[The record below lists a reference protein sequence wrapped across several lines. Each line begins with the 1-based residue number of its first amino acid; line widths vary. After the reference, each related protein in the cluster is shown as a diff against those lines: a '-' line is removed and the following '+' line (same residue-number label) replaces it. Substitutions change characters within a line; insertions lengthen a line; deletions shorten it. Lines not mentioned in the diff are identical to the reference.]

1 MHRYGLFI
9 VTALIL
15 LSPSLAQ
22 GQKGGY
28 IDPENFN
35 ARLLEHYTKK
45 MIDSVREEQG
55 LQTLY
60 NDSTLYLAA
69 KDHARYLRKKP
80 RIGHVQEDDR
90 MATPQ
95 LRIEYYGGNFMG
107 SGENVARIY
116 VQRRARLVSGKTGRV
131 RSYREAAH
139 QLTHTWINS
148 PPHYRNMINPDFDIT
163 GLAVSYNPDNDA
175 VTAVQTFGMVRDSYT
190 PHHTSEKYFPYQ
202 KRHLPKKDT
211 GTGKRPIRE
220 TNPESPAVNDPSDHA
235 PGHSNNTSNLSFER
249 SDGFFARLK
258 KGIRLRKH
266 MLKNGWEVT
275 DPRLYYP
282 HKHHDFGIT
291 YEPECKTCQ
300 QFKKKYAVGGF
311 RLKTENNSVH
321 LFWGDYRRAERAF
334 DDRKD
339 GLVMEIVPFS
349 YYSCDTSLY
358 NVLPRR
364 TNGGCAFNGKIR
376 KPRYKRVLFDKLFF
390 KKDEHG
396 RDPHYFMPYLGSL
409 KGFTDQPVEVNVLEL
424 QDNKICR
431 VTPFMHRRGR
441 MMHYSDSIDP
451 LPFRFPWDSIS
462 YVPNLTP
469 KYTKAKIH
477 FEPNETK
484 IPRDSLATILRILH
498 DTTEKADLLTVQA
511 YASIEGYK
519 KENKGLFRERADN
532 VIRMLGLNEQDS
544 IRINRQQS
552 ENWEKL
558 KEQLDQH
565 HFSFLKGLDQSR
577 IREFINRPANKRQ
590 MEKLLDAQ
598 RFVQVILRHFTRVT
612 KQNIHGIARNEYME
626 IYHVLRGQHQRP
638 NFYRFPPELMTQ
650 IEHIYRFLLRENRQ
664 GKTPF
669 SMIDTLP
676 VVLIPDKEK
685 RKTEKDPLAHLKKLK
700 YRHQLQFRSDSL
712 NTSQYLDR
720 LKYLRKQENTHPT
733 VRFNYKTHQINQ
745 INTFLPDFYNHKDIR
760 RLKRFVK
767 SIKDKVPR
775 KDYNSMKLY
784 YHFLKANKA
793 YSQNPYTATA
803 NQSLQYIFNHYP
815 VNDLSRNERI
825 RFARYFVLFE
835 KWNHALSLLEPY
847 THEPMFDKRAYKL
860 SLIIRYSQYKRDA
873 GFDYYKEIFE
883 ARKKLPRKEWCEL
896 FTADERINFQ
906 ILDYQPLRMLYCETC
921 SQQ

>member
-1 MHRYGLFI
+1 MIRYGLFI

-28 IDPENFN
+28 IDPGDFD
-35 ARLLEHYTKK
+35 ARLLEHFTRK

-55 LQTLY
+55 LKPLF

-80 RIGHVQEDDR
+80 EIGHVQEDDR

-95 LRIEYYGGNFMG
+95 LRIEHFGGNFMG
-107 SGENVARIY
+107 TGENVARIF
-116 VQRRARLVSGKTGRV
+116 VHRRAKLASGKTGRV
-131 RSYREAAH
+131 RTYRQAAY

-148 PPHYRNMINPDFDIT
+148 PPHYRNMIHPDFDIT
-163 GLAVSYNPDNDA
+163 GLAVSYNPENDA
-175 VTAVQTFGMVRDSYT
+175 VTAVQTFGMVRDSYSPT
-190 PHHTSEKYFPYQ
+190 HTSEKYFPYQ
-202 KRHLPKKDT
+202 ETKPNPSSGESSAPRQEESDDT
-211 GTGKRPIRE
+211 SGKPQ
-220 TNPESPAVNDPSDHA
+220 TLSDH
-235 PGHSNNTSNLSFER
+235 SFEKP
-249 SDGFFARLK
+249 DGFFARLR

-275 DPRLYYP
+275 DPRFYYS

-300 QFKKKYAVGGF
+300 TFKKKYSSASFKLRPGED
-311 RLKTENNSVH
+311 KVH

-390 KKDEHG
+390 KKDKRG
-396 RDPHYFMPYLGSL
+396 RDPSYFMPYLGSL
-409 KGFTDQPVEVNVLEL
+409 EGFTDQPVEVNVLEL

-431 VTPFMHRRGR
+431 VTPFMHINGTMLRYR
-441 MMHYSDSIDP
+441 DSIDP
-451 LPFRFPWDSIS
+451 LPFRFPWDSVT

-469 KYTKAKIH
+469 KYSKAKIH

-484 IPRDSLATILRILH
+484 IPRDSLATILRLLH
-498 DTTEKADLLTVQA
+498 DSTEKADLLTVQA

-532 VIRMLGLNEQDS
+532 VIRVLGLNDQDS
-544 IRINRQQS
+544 IRIKRQQS

-558 KEQLDQH
+558 KEQLGQH
-565 HFSFLKGLDQSR
+565 HFSFLRGLDQSR
-577 IREFINRPANKRQ
+577 IRDFVNRPANKRQ

-598 RFVQVILRHFTRVT
+598 RFVQVILRYFTRVT
-612 KQNIHGIARNEYME
+612 PENIHRIARNEYME

-664 GKTPF
+664 EKIPF
-669 SMIDTLP
+669 SVIDTLP
-676 VVLIPDKEK
+676 VVLIPDKQK
-685 RKTEKDPLAHLKKLK
+685 RKTEKDPLAHLKELK

-712 NTSQYLDR
+712 NTSQYLAR
-720 LKYLRKQENTHPT
+720 LKYLKKQENTHPT

-745 INTFLPDFYNHKDIR
+745 INTFLPDFYDWKDIHK
-760 RLKRFVK
+760 LKRFVE
-767 SIKDKVPR
+767 SIKGKVPE

-793 YSQNPYTATA
+793 YSQNPYTAIA
-803 NQSLQYIFNHYP
+803 NHSLQYIFNHYP

-825 RFARYFVLFE
+825 RFARYFVLFHQ
-835 KWNHALSLLEPY
+835 WDYALSVLEPY
-847 THEPMFDKRAYKL
+847 SHEPMFDKRAYKL

-896 FTADERINFQ
+896 FTGDERINFQ

-921 SQQ
+921 SR